1 MVDDVK
7 QNLEKAHKDAEQK
20 SSEPNL
26 ALRLV
31 RVGAGLIGLAV
42 LFSMW
47 ASPDRLLSLPW
58 FILAMVGVALVLV
71 VTGRWLPF
79 LASKVSQ
86 PALLHFFLAANFV
99 ALLSALF
106 TSNWPA
112 YKISWLSRIY
122 GALPTIRSLPFSLT
136 QHGLAA
142 NQTGGL
148 LAVLTAFAAV
158 LATAPTPPPERGGRK
173 ATVYRCITIIL
184 TVAGT
189 MTVFMTGSRAALVGL
204 VVAVLMVL
212 VLRSR
217 GWLWAWASGLTV
229 ALVGLTAA
237 GQLGPLFRAFVRD
250 ETLNTELVSR
260 LDIWSSS
267 LMGIGDHLFTGIG
280 LGVLIE
286 VIPVRYPYQT
296 VGLSFPVSQ
305 AHNLFLDVALSIG
318 VPGLLGRLLLLC
330 GLVLLAIRGM
340 KQDYLT
346 RILSLGTLASIAAF
360 IIFGLTDSMSLS
372 RPTSF
377 ILWLWPCALAI
388 SEARASAG
396 AARTIAKA

>member
-1 MVDDVK
+1 MVGAVK
-7 QNLEKAHKDAEQK
+7 QNLEKTHRDAGRK
-20 SSEPNL
+20 SSAPDL

-58 FILAMVGVALVLV
+58 FILAMIGVALVLA
-71 VTGRWLPF
+71 VTGRWLPL
-79 LASKVSQ
+79 LARRVSSST
-86 PALLHFFLAANFV
+86 LLHFFLAASLV

-136 QHGLAA
+136 QNGLAA

-158 LATAPTPPPERGGRK
+158 LATAPTPPTERGRRRP
-173 ATVYRCITIIL
+173 AAYRCITIIL

-189 MTVFMTGSRAALVGL
+189 VTVFMTGSRAALVGL

-217 GWLWAWASGLTV
+217 VWLWAWASGLTV
-229 ALVGLTAA
+229 ALVGLTAS
-237 GQLGPLFRAFVRD
+237 GQLGPLFRALVRD
-250 ETLNTELVSR
+250 ETLSTKLVSR

-267 LMGIGDHLFTGIG
+267 LMGIGDHPFTGIG
-280 LGVLIE
+280 LGVFNE

-296 VGLSFPVSQ
+296 VGLSFPVAQ

-318 VPGLLGRLLLLC
+318 IPGLLGLMLLLC
-330 GLVLLAIRGM
+330 GLVLLAVRGM
-340 KQDYLT
+340 KQDSLT
-346 RILSLGTLASIAAF
+346 RVFSLGTLASIAAF

-388 SEARASAG
+388 SDARASQFP
-396 AARTIAKA
+396 TEK